1 MERDRIE
8 PVEDSHAGASAESQS
23 IEPFPEASQ
32 SDSPQRPALATLRP
46 RGNSNRARRPS
57 IRLSRLGSF
66 SSLDTLNL
74 QQPDQQ
80 PERSISRQP
89 AVHSPVAEEDESV
102 HGRRRSSSEPRLG
115 RWSSPPNTLP
125 QVATP
130 SRMMPLSEESS
141 HHHQSPMP
149 MNPVEGVDQQ
159 HAPEHIE
166 PPPAALGPPG
176 SRNVLR
182 RTSQA
187 ALNRFS
193 RNRASTV
200 SGGPPT
206 LASQEEQRRS
216 EYAPQVVDV
225 LDVIG
230 KPRFDNAVTRD
241 TYTLIYTRS

>member
-1 MERDRIE
+1 MDRDRIE
-8 PVEDSHAGASAESQS
+8 PVHSRTGASESQTT
-23 IEPFPEASQ
+23 EPFPES
-32 SDSPQRPALATLRP
+32 SSVPPERPPLATLRT
-46 RGNSNRARRPS
+46 RADSNRTRRPS
-57 IRLSRLGSF
+57 IRLSRLSSF
-66 SSLDTLNL
+66 SSLDTVNL
-74 QQPDQQ
+74 QQPEQQ
-80 PERSISRQP
+80 PGLSTTRYPTIQ
-89 AVHSPVAEEDESV
+89 SPVTEEDESI
-102 HGRRRSSSEPRLG
+102 HGRRRSSSEPRPG

-130 SRMMPLSEESS
+130 IRMTPLSEESS
-141 HHHQSPMP
+141 HQSPMP
-149 MNPVEGVDQQ
+149 LTPSQSVGEQS
-159 HAPEHIE
+159 APEHLE
-166 PPPAALGPPG
+166 PPPPVLERPV

-206 LASQEEQRRS
+206 LAMYEEQRRG

-230 KPRFDNAVTRD
+230 KPRSTRQWLK
-241 TYTLIYTRS
+241 THNNSQPC